1 MLESELKQLL
11 SNIQRTP
18 YFHAMLMEAL
28 FGRQDRAADLLY
40 DPSGCLVRLHGPT
53 VAAVSHTLTRAFIRH
68 AAQVI
73 EPHTL
78 VA

>member
-28 FGRQDRAADLLY
+28 FGRQ
-40 DPSGCLVRLHGPT
+40 V
-53 VAAVSHTLTRAFIRH
+53 
-68 AAQVI
+68 
-73 EPHTL
+73 
-78 VA
+78 